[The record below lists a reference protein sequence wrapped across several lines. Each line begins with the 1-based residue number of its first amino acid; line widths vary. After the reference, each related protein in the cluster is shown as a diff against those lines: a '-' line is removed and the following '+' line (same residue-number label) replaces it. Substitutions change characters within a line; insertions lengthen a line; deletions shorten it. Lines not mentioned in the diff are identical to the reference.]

1 MQCKGHVNKVRC
13 IDWYEDDMGFASCG
27 IDGNAYQYE
36 LIKMKEEGGT
46 RDNSHD
52 VNIKGV
58 QFTGLC
64 NIPNKKNEILLVGTD
79 RKIHYVSD
87 ANGKSACDVEAMV
100 SQVNILHNGKAFFAA
115 IGENSRPGAI
125 QIWKFLPRD
134 DSSGEDKP
142 YLDKIATVQ
151 AHSKGIERMRLTFDN
166 NWLFTAGKDGC
177 LIIHKVDDR
186 DVRGGVKHR
195 ERDAASNMQFSD
207 EI

>member
-1 MQCKGHVNKVRC
+1 M
-13 IDWYEDDMGFASCG
+13 
-27 IDGNAYQYE
+27 
-36 LIKMKEEGGT
+36 
-46 RDNSHD
+46 
-52 VNIKGV
+52 
-58 QFTGLC
+58 
-64 NIPNKKNEILLVGTD
+64 
-79 RKIHYVSD
+79 
-87 ANGKSACDVEAMV
+87 
-100 SQVNILHNGKAFFAA
+100 
-115 IGENSRPGAI
+115 
-125 QIWKFLPRD
+125 PRD